1 MNVPSPGIGSAG
13 PVRPA
18 VHTSPVRVAAAMHSG
33 SAAVHPASAS
43 AAVHP
48 ASPAMHAAAATV
60 ARSSAAAP
68 APNLKEQT
76 IIHLSGNGSRS
87 VQFNCLRLRRCKA
100 QQCCDRDP
108 SADRSWSFHSIP
120 P

>member
-1 MNVPSPGIGSAG
+1 
-13 PVRPA
+13 
-18 VHTSPVRVAAAMHSG
+18 MH
-33 SAAVHPASAS
+33 SAS
-43 AAVHP
+43 AAVHS
-48 ASPAMHAAAATV
+48 ASAVVHPPSAAMHAAATV

-76 IIHLSGNGSRS
+76 IIHLSGDGSRS

-100 QQCCDRDP
+100 QQRCDRDP
-108 SADRSWSFHSIP
+108 PADRSWSLHDVP

>member
-1 MNVPSPGIGSAG
+1 MRSASA
-13 PVRPA
+13 A
-18 VHTSPVRVAAAMHSG
+18 VHPT
-33 SAAVHPASAS
+33 SAAVHPAST
-43 AAVHP
+43 
-48 ASPAMHAAAATV
+48 AMHAAAAAV
-60 ARSSAAAP
+60 ARSSSAAAP

-76 IIHLSGNGSRS
+76 IIHLSGDGSRS

-108 SADRSWSFHSIP
+108 SADRSWSLHDVP

>member
-1 MNVPSPGIGSAG
+1 
-13 PVRPA
+13 
-18 VHTSPVRVAAAMHSG
+18 MHSG

-76 IIHLSGNGSRS
+76 IVHLRGGGPRS
-87 VQFNCLRLRRCKA
+87 VHLDRFRLRRCEA
-100 QQCCDRDP
+100 Q
-108 SADRSWSFHSIP
+108 
-120 P
+120 